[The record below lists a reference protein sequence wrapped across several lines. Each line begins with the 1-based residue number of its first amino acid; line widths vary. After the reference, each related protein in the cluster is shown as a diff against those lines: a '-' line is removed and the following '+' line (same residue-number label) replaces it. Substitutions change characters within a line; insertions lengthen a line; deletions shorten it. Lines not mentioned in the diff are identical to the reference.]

1 MKNFQKKQ
9 NFNIIMNP
17 FKGIFFSIKS
27 VSGDGFILEKLLK
40 VIFFLGHFCVF
51 QIFEQISFDL
61 YLFFKPQKV
70 MQIFG
75 SN

>member
-27 VSGDGFILEKLLK
+27 VSGAGFILQNLLK
-40 VIFFLGHFCVF
+40 VFLLGHFCVF